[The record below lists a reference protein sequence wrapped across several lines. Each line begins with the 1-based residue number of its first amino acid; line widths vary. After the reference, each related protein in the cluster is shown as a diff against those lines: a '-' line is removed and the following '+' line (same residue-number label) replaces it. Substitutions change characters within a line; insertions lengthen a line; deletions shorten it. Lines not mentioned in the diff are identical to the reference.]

1 MSTHQIGKHAS
12 SVRCYEIKKTPF
24 WPFFMFLACDGYDD
38 AERGKSTGGDK
49 QNYEEGHDCSYQRP
63 TTGRGGVN

>member
-38 AERGKSTGGDK
+38 AERGKSTGGGINKITKKGTIVLIRD
-49 QNYEEGHDCSYQRP
+49 QRPGEEG
-63 TTGRGGVN
+63 